1 MFIPAANLQMISGRW
16 KVAGDQNVK
25 LGGWIETDH
34 QGKATPSQGSQPLLL
49 VSCRPPSVPFQENLK
64 AKRLGNLTRNQLT
77 AAIKVTC

>member
-34 QGKATPSQGSQPLLL
+34 QGKATPSQGPQLYFWS
-49 VSCRPPSVPFQENLK
+49 VVDRPQSLSKKISKPS
-64 AKRLGNLTRNQLT
+64 GWGT
-77 AAIKVTC
+77 